1 MSEVWKL
8 DRRQFL
14 KVTGL
19 AGSGL
24 LLGVYIPDRPWYPDP
39 YAPLQPNVFV
49 RVDPDGGVS
58 IWVGKADMGQGV
70 RTSLPMIVADELD
83 ADWSRVQVI
92 QADAHPNKYGP
103 QITVGSG
110 SVRNGAWMPLRK
122 AGASARAML
131 VGAAATRWGVRPADC
146 RTAEA
151 VIHHD
156 ASGRSLGYGDLAEA
170 AAELDV
176 PTDPE
181 LKDPSQ
187 FRLIATRVPQ
197 VDVHDK
203 VTGRTKYGIDARV
216 PGMLFATV
224 VHSPVF
230 GGSVKSFDDTRA
242 RKVAG
247 VVDVV
252 GIPTGIAV
260 VAHNTWAAFQGAK
273 ALDVQWDDGD
283 FSMSTADIA
292 AHLREV
298 AGGEAAVARRDGQ
311 GDGALS
317 SATKRVEAEY
327 EAPYLAHATMEPM
340 NCTAWVRVDGAEV
353 WAPTQNPQGTQGTTA
368 RLTGFPSEK
377 ITVHV
382 MHLGCG
388 WGRRSRTDFVEDAVH
403 ASKAMK
409 APVQVVWTREEDMQ
423 HDQYR
428 PTAYVRFQGGID
440 ASGEA
445 SDLVAHVS
453 ATPIGGGGGGAR
465 DRGVDRNSVD
475 GIVTMMYAVPNVLV
489 AYARPDVA
497 VPTGHWRS
505 VGPSQN
511 IFFIESFVDEMAHA
525 AGRDPFEFRRGLLA
539 GNPRGLRVLEAAAE
553 MAGWGTPPPAG
564 RARGIGIVEDKGT
577 VVSEVAEVSVEAGK
591 VRVHR
596 VWCAADCGQVIHPG
610 IVEQQM
616 VGSIVTGLTMALYGE
631 ITLARGRVVQ
641 GNFDDYKMLRID
653 EMPEVEVRILES
665 DEPPGG
671 VGEPGVPPIA
681 PAVTNALFALTGAR
695 VRSLPIRAE
704 TLSAEAATK
713 SG

>member
-1 MSEVWKL
+1 MSEVFKL

-14 KVTGL
+14 KITGV

-24 LLGVYIPDRPWYPDP
+24 LLGVYIPDRPFNPDP
-39 YAPLQPNVFV
+39 SAPLQPNVFV
-49 RVDPDGGVS
+49 RVDPDGGVA

-83 ADWSRVQVI
+83 ADWSRVEVI
-92 QADAHPNKYGP
+92 QADAHPNKYGR

-110 SVRNGAWMPLRK
+110 SVRSGGWDPLRQ

-131 VGAAATRWGVRPADC
+131 VAAAAAMWGVPASEC
-146 RTAEA
+146 RTEKST
-151 VIHHD
+151 VRHD
-156 ASGRSLGYGDLAEA
+156 ASGRSVGYGALAEA

-176 PTDPE
+176 PPE
-181 LKDPSQ
+181 PRLKTRAE
-187 FRLIATRVPQ
+187 FRLIGTDVPM
-197 VDVHDK
+197 VDLHEK

-216 PGMLFATV
+216 PDMLFATV
-224 VHSPVF
+224 LHPPVF
-230 GGSVKSFDDTRA
+230 GGSLKGFDATRA
-242 RKVAG
+242 RRVEG

-252 GIPTGIAV
+252 EIPTGVAV
-260 VAHNTWAAFQGAK
+260 VARGTWAAFQGAK
-273 ALDVQWDDGD
+273 ALGVQWDDGS
-283 FSMSTADIA
+283 FAMGSADIA
-292 AHLREV
+292 AHLERV
-298 AGGEAAVARRDGQ
+298 AGGSAEAARSDG
-311 GDGALS
+311 DAERAL
-317 SATKRVEAEY
+317 AAAAKRLEAVY
-327 EAPYLAHATMEPM
+327 TAPYLAHATMEPM
-340 NCTAWVRVDGAEV
+340 NCTAWVHDGVAEV

-368 RLTGFPSEK
+368 RLTGLPSEK
-377 ITVHV
+377 VTVHV

-403 ASKAMK
+403 TAMAVK

-428 PTAYVRFQGGID
+428 PAAHVHFRGGLD
-440 ASGEA
+440 ASGKA
-445 SDLVAHVS
+445 TAVAARVAAQPLS
-453 ATPIGGGGGGAR
+453 ATGRGNGG
-465 DRGVDRNSVD
+465 GVDRNAVD
-475 GIVTMMYAVPNVLV
+475 GIATTTYGIPAFLVEYAE
-489 AYARPDVA
+489 PDVG

-511 IFFIESFVDEMAHA
+511 TFFLESFIDEMAHA
-525 AGRDPFEFRRGLLA
+525 GGRDPVAFRRELLA
-539 GNPRGLRVLEAAAE
+539 TDPRGKRVVEAAAE
-553 MAGWGTPPPAG
+553 MAGWDQPPPSG
-564 RARGIGIVEDKGT
+564 RARGIALVEDKGSA
-577 VVSEVAEVSVEAGK
+577 VAEVAEVSLEAGR

-596 VWCAADCGQVIHPG
+596 VWCAADCGQVIHPR
-610 IVEQQM
+610 IVNQQM
-616 VGSIVTGLTMALYGE
+616 TGSIVTGLTMALYGE
-631 ITLARGRVVQ
+631 ITLSRGRVVQ
-641 GNFDDYKMLRID
+641 GNFDDYKMVRID